1 MEDIFIED
9 VLSFLLGSFI
19 VLLVWF
25 AVSGLLYMMLD
36 STELRNG
43 KSLRDYISIN
53 IKLPKR
59 ERFLT
64 KVDPIYE
71 LKNSDW
77 QGWCI
82 VKWELDYTDNNTGL
96 QLLMLLLFYPINLHR
111 YKYVAKGVISLGNK
125 NYTDIDVSLKEYYEA
140 QWFIENA
147 EELEKAARRKEL
159 KDKRESLNKVF
170 NENYE

>member
-9 VLSFLLGSFI
+9 VLGFLAGSFI
-19 VLLVWF
+19 VLLVWV

-36 STELRNG
+36 STKLKSG

-71 LKNSDW
+71 LKDTDW

-82 VKWELDYTDNNTGL
+82 VKWELDYTDNNVGL
-96 QLLMLLLFYPINLHR
+96 QFLMLLLIYPINLYR
-111 YKYVAKGVISLGNK
+111 YKYVAKGGIFLGDK
-125 NYTDIDVSLKEYYEA
+125 KYTDINVSLEEFYET
-140 QWFIENA
+140 QWAIENA
-147 EELEKAARRKEL
+147 EELEKAARRKNL
-159 KDKRESLNKVF
+159 KDKRDNLNKVF